1 MQIVNHSAAAQIE
14 EIFAHAAIPST
25 SSLPLTNMYES
36 MLNLYPFAQPGS
48 SFWRLL
54 ALAQLDK

>member
-1 MQIVNHSAAAQIE
+1 MC
-14 EIFAHAAIPST
+14 
-25 SSLPLTNMYES
+25 ES
-36 MLNLYPFAQPGS
+36 MLNLYSFAQPGS